1 MTKTQFRHAL
11 SQLGLSQGQAAKAL
25 DVTLRTI
32 SNWANGHWPI
42 PRVVELA
49 ILYLQTKGA
58 KR

>member
-1 MTKTQFRHAL
+1 MTKTQFRNAL
-11 SQLGLSQGQAAKAL
+11 SQLGMSQGQAAEAL

-49 ILYLQTKGA
+49 IAYLLLKS
-58 KR
+58 K